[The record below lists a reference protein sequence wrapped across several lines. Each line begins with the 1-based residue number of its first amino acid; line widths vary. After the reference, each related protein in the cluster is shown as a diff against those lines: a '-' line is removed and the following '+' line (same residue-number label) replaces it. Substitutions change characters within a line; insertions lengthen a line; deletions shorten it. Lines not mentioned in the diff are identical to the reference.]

1 MARSK
6 RYDMKIAK
14 SVIAVLFSILFF
26 SLGAFADTEAPDRQ
40 ETEVAKAQ
48 SEVQQEKETPTLPSV
63 ETWGDFAPG
72 KGFLIGR
79 NNIGELAISAY
90 GLVRYINQMP
100 ADQNFTDHLGFEH
113 DVDTRNDIFAH
124 RFMIFLKG
132 WLGTPKFI
140 YNIVLWTV
148 STTDQKAIFGIIG
161 YQFGQ
166 KFSLY
171 AGLNGLPGTRS
182 IQGSH
187 PFWLAPDRVMAD
199 EFFRPYFT
207 NGVWAQGEILSGL
220 WYNVMLGNNSS
231 SLGIKAVELDR
242 KFSYGASLWYMPTTH
257 EFGPRGGYGD
267 WERHDKLAT
276 RFGIGAVK
284 SPENKQTT
292 DPDPKA
298 APNNTVLRLADSLN
312 VFDDGSLAPGVSVQS
327 VDYYVLSVDA
337 GVKYKGFF
345 LQAELYNRWLNNF
358 KADGSLPVSQIYD
371 LGFYVQAAFFPL
383 PKKLELYAAT
393 SQIFADKSADFSNSN
408 EYLGGLNFYPFDS
421 RDYRL
426 NLQVMY
432 VNRSP
437 VSSTFGY
444 YVGGQKGYTVST
456 AVSVFF

>member
-1 MARSK
+1 M
-6 RYDMKIAK
+6 
-14 SVIAVLFSILFF
+14 
-26 SLGAFADTEAPDRQ
+26 
-40 ETEVAKAQ
+40 
-48 SEVQQEKETPTLPSV
+48 
-63 ETWGDFAPG
+63 
-72 KGFLIGR
+72 
-79 NNIGELAISAY
+79 
-90 GLVRYINQMP
+90 
-100 ADQNFTDHLGFEH
+100 H

-124 RFMIFLKG
+124 RFMIFFKG

-140 YNIVLWTV
+140 YSIVLWTV
-148 STTDQKAIFGIIG
+148 NTTDQDAIFGVIG
-161 YQFGQ
+161 YQFSR

-207 NGVWAQGEILSGL
+207 NGAWAQGEVIPGL
-220 WYNVMLGNNSS
+220 WYNAIVGNNNS

-242 KFSYGASLWYMPTTH
+242 KLSYGASLWYMPTTK
-257 EFGPRGGYGD
+257 EFGPRGAYGD

-284 SPENKQTT
+284 SPENRQSTT
-292 DPDPKA
+292 DSV
-298 APNNTVLRLADSLN
+298 NNTTLRLADSLN
-312 VFDDGSLAPGVSVQS
+312 VFDDGSLAPGVSVES

-358 KADGSLPVSQIYD
+358 KASGALPVDQIHD
-371 LGFYVQAAFFPL
+371 LGFYVQGAFYPV
-383 PKKLELYAAT
+383 PNKLELYGAT
-393 SQIFADKSADFSNSN
+393 SQIFGDENAGFSNSN
-408 EYLGGLNFYPFDS
+408 EYLGGLNFYPFNS
-421 RDYRL
+421 RSYRL

-444 YVGGQKGYTVST
+444 YVGGQKGYTIST
-456 AVSVFF
+456 AASVFF